1 MMFRLFATTRLFFFI
16 FICKI
21 LAIVYLKRKMA
32 KLDETMELT
41 KCSNSEE
48 RKYTA
53 MQIITEMIKK
63 LVIVKLAICTAEEN

>member
-1 MMFRLFATTRLFFFI
+1 
-16 FICKI
+16 
-21 LAIVYLKRKMA
+21 MA